1 MIAIDTSAIVAI
13 ALHEPEARAFG
24 EFIVSEKCVIGWPT
38 VLESHMVL
46 SAVPLGRGID
56 VLEKV
61 LDAPRLRIVPFDRR
75 EYESARLAFERFGK
89 GRHKA
94 KLNFGDCFSYA
105 VAKLHGTALLFKGD
119 DFSKTDIR
127 PALP

>member
-24 EFIVSEKCVIGWPT
+24 ELIGSERCFIGWPT

-46 SAVPLGRGID
+46 SGVPSGHGLR
-56 VLEKV
+56 VLDKV
-61 LDAPRLRIVPFDRR
+61 LDAPGLTVVPFDRR
-75 EYESARLAFERFGK
+75 AFESARSAFERFGK
-89 GRHKA
+89 GRHRA

-105 VAKLHGTALLFKGD
+105 VAKLHGASLLYKGE
-119 DFSKTDIR
+119 DFSHTDIR
-127 PALP
+127 PAL

>member
-24 EFIVSEKCVIGWPT
+24 EVIVSEPCVIGWPT
-38 VLESHMVL
+38 VLESRMVL
-46 SAVPLGRGID
+46 SAVPMGRGVD
-56 VLEKV
+56 VLDKV
-61 LDAPRLRIVPFDRR
+61 LEAPRLKIVPFDRR
-75 EYESARLAFERFGK
+75 AYESARLAFERYGT

-105 VAKLHGTALLFKGD
+105 VAKLHGTALLYKGS
-119 DFSKTDIR
+119 DFAHTDIR

>member
-24 EFIVSEKCVIGWPT
+24 ELIGSERCVIGWPT

-46 SAVPLGRGID
+46 SSVPRGQGLK
-56 VLEKV
+56 VLDKV
-61 LDAPRLRIVPFDRR
+61 LDAPRLTIVRFDRR
-75 EYESARLAFERFGK
+75 GFESARLAFEQFGR
-89 GRHKA
+89 GRHNA

-105 VAKLHGTALLFKGD
+105 VAKLHGAALLFKGN
-119 DFSKTDIR
+119 DFSETDIR